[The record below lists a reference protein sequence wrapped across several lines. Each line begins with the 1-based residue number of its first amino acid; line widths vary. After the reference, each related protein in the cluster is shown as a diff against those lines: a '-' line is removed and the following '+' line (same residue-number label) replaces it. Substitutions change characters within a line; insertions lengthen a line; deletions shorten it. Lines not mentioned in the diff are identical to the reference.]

1 MFIPSGLNLS
11 TRRSSRH
18 NSFFALPFITLLF
31 LLAGMTNSARAAT
44 FTVPAGGDL
53 QGAINSAQPGDVII
67 LEAGASFT
75 GSFILPSKP
84 ATGWITIQSSALAQ
98 LPEGERV
105 TPAQSALMPKLISP
119 GQGLSALKTAA
130 GA

>member
-1 MFIPSGLNLS
+1 MTTARTGTINVK
-11 TRRSSRH
+11 
-18 NSFFALPFITLLF
+18 
-31 LLAGMTNSARAAT
+31 AGD
-44 FTVPAGGDL
+44 DL
-53 QGAINSAQPGDVII
+53 QKAINSAQPGDVII

-84 ATGWITIQSSALAQ
+84 GTGWITIQSSALAQ

-130 GA
+130 GAHHYRLLG